1 MSIVN
6 LLYKRSVPVTPK
18 ISIHV
23 PTVGEIL
30 EDEDKYNSLVGILTA
45 MPIDLMVQLD
55 DAGIDYTEINAYEL
69 FLLTF
74 EGIKKQDTSLVF
86 EDLDLNKFELAIEE
100 KSGKPVLLNAEDDI
114 VIDRATHNLITDTIR
129 KVNNLE
135 KNRRLPANEEAKKY
149 MMERARQKMKR
160 RANRSHD
167 SQLEQ
172 LIIAMVNTEQFKY
185 GYDET
190 LELSIYQFNQS
201 VRQIIKKIEYDNRMF
216 GVYSGNIDAKKLRQ
230 EDFDWLTH
238 K

>member
-1 MSIVN
+1 MSTVN
-6 LLYKRSVPVTPK
+6 LLYKKSISVTPK

-30 EDEDKYNSLVGILTA
+30 DDEDKYNGLIGILTA
-45 MPIDLMVQLD
+45 MPIDMMVQLD

-69 FLLTF
+69 FLLMF
-74 EGIKKQDTSLVF
+74 EGIKKQDTSIIF
-86 EDLDLNKFELAIEE
+86 GDLDLNKFELAIEE
-100 KSGKPVLLNAEDDI
+100 KSGKPVLLNADDDI
-114 VIDRATHNLITDTIR
+114 VIDRTIHSQIADTLR
-129 KVNNLE
+129 KINNLE

-149 MMERARQKMKR
+149 MMERARKKMKR
-160 RANRSHD
+160 HANRSHE

-190 LELSIYQFNQS
+190 RELSIYQFNQS

-216 GVYSGNIDAKKLRQ
+216 GVYSGTIDAKKLRQ